1 MVGIFKRLF
10 GSRGKAAATSSPE
23 TVAKPTPKKAK
34 NDNTFFLDP
43 DEAKTLGNIE
53 YMRTPR
59 IVKHTFQDFGSK
71 EKVEVVEQV
80 SSLGKVKLSAF
91 DGRGAGRGSQQSPFQ
106 NSRLH
111 LPNVEGILQG
121 QLCPY
126 PGGIDPVGTLYLNLF
141 WLTNLP
147 VGLP

>member
-1 MVGIFKRLF
+1 MVGIFRRLF
-10 GSRGKAAATSSPE
+10 GWRGQAAATSSPE

-80 SSLGKVKLSAF
+80 SSLSKVKLSTEQAKTPETAAEQ
-91 DGRGAGRGSQQSPFQ
+91 GSSASSSSGASPRRQGGSDMDTFRNMARSLK
-106 NSRLH
+106 RK
-111 LPNVEGILQG
+111 
-121 QLCPY
+121 
-126 PGGIDPVGTLYLNLF
+126 
-141 WLTNLP
+141 
-147 VGLP
+147 

>member
-10 GSRGKAAATSSPE
+10 GSRGQADSPPSTK
-23 TVAKPTPKKAK
+23 TVAKPTPKKEK

-80 SSLGKVKLSAF
+80 SSLGKVKLSTEQAKTPTAASEQ
-91 DGRGAGRGSQQSPFQ
+91 GSSTSSSSEAGPRRQGGSDMDMFRNMARSLK
-106 NSRLH
+106 RK
-111 LPNVEGILQG
+111 
-121 QLCPY
+121 
-126 PGGIDPVGTLYLNLF
+126 
-141 WLTNLP
+141 
-147 VGLP
+147 

>member
-1 MVGIFKRLF
+1 MVGIFRRLF
-10 GSRGKAAATSSPE
+10 GSRGQAAATSSPE

-80 SSLGKVKLSAF
+80 SSLSKVKLSTEQAKTPET
-91 DGRGAGRGSQQSPFQ
+91 ASEQGSSTSSSGVS
-106 NSRLH
+106 SRR
-111 LPNVEGILQG
+111 QG
-121 QLCPY
+121 GSDMDTFRNMARSLRRK
-126 PGGIDPVGTLYLNLF
+126 
-141 WLTNLP
+141 
-147 VGLP
+147 